1 MKPLASLFDN
11 IPYKHLYG
19 AEHINIQD
27 ICLDSRK
34 ATPDSLFVAILGT
47 EHDGSAYI
55 NDAIAAGSTA
65 IVSESLPE
73 ARNPN
78 ITYIQVTDAAHTL
91 GLLASQFYDHPSQH
105 LQVVAVT
112 GTSGKTSTVHI
123 LYNVFRYLGYNVG
136 MLSTIHNQVNDTILP
151 STLTTPDALY
161 IQQLLHQ
168 MVAANCQYCFMEASS
183 HALCQ
188 DRLAGLHLAGAIFL
202 NISHDHL
209 DYHHTLDAYIK
220 AKKKLFDNL
229 PKSAFTLYNIDDKC
243 GKVMIQNTKSTPYSY
258 AIQAP
263 ADFKAKIISNTWQ
276 GIELQ
281 IDHHKVWCQL
291 LGNINAYNLLA
302 AYATAALLHQPQ
314 LDTLVALSTIGP
326 IQGRMQQ
333 LHTDKKINILIDY
346 AHKPE
351 ALKKVLLTLNQLRT
365 QMHTKGSIITI
376 IGCGGNRDTDKRPLM
391 AQIACKHSDQVILT
405 SDNPRY
411 EDPQAIIEEMKC
423 GLSVAQQARVWS
435 IIDRKEAIKIAYQ
448 TAKQGDIVLIAGK
461 GHEGYQEIKGAKY
474 PLKDEDI
481 VNQLMR

>member
-1 MKPLASLFDN
+1 MKTLASLFDN
-11 IPYKHLYG
+11 IPYQYLYG
-19 AEHINIQD
+19 AAHVPIQD

-34 ATPDSLFVAILGT
+34 AAPNSLFVAIPGT
-47 EHDGSAYI
+47 EHDGAAYI
-55 NDAIAAGSTA
+55 DDAIAAGSTV
-65 IVSESLPE
+65 IVSEQIPE

-78 ITYIQVTDAAHTL
+78 ITYIQVADAAHTL
-91 GLLASQFYDHPSQH
+91 GLLASQFYEHPSQK
-105 LQVVAVT
+105 LKVVAVT

-123 LYNVFRYLGYNVG
+123 LYNLFRQLGYNVG
-136 MLSTIHNQVNDTILP
+136 MLSTIHNQVNDQILP

-161 IQQLLHQ
+161 IHQLLHQ
-168 MVAANCQYCFMEASS
+168 MVDAKCQYCFMEASS

-209 DYHHTLDAYIK
+209 DYHHTFDAYIK
-220 AKKKLFDNL
+220 AKKKLFDKL

-258 AIQAP
+258 SIQAP

-276 GIELQ
+276 GLELQ
-281 IDHHKVWCQL
+281 IDQQQVWSQL

-302 AYATAALLHQPQ
+302 AYATASLLHQPQ

-326 IQGRMQQ
+326 IKGRMQQ

-365 QMHTKGSIITI
+365 QMHTRARIITI
-376 IGCGGNRDTDKRPLM
+376 IGCGGNRDTAKRPLM
-391 AQIACKHSDQVILT
+391 AQIAYQHSDQVILT

-411 EDPQAIIEEMKC
+411 EDPNAIIEEMKC
-423 GLSVAQQARVWS
+423 GLSATQQAQVWS

-448 TAKQGDIVLIAGK
+448 TAKPDDIVLIAGK
-461 GHEGYQEIKGAKY
+461 GHEGYQEIKGVKY
-474 PLKDEDI
+474 PLQDETI
-481 VNQLMR
+481 VNELMS